1 MPMMKHTS
9 ICIVLL
15 QKTGEKFQK
24 IAAWNIAEECAH
36 RIWLTIPLNSK
47 VTFEAPLLGLSELFV
62 GENDEKQDSF
72 NCCRS
77 WGYRRRANTLSS
89 SILVMILVCSFSP
102 HYSVAAFRHN
112 LRASYFY
119 LPNSSFQRTRRSQK
133 LYASPSSGV
142 NGTGSSNTGNDQF
155 VERMQLRWGEY
166 LSLSKKVK
174 RLDYFLIA
182 AGAGDTVSRIGHWR
196 RILGRL
202 QKDTR
207 KVQMSSPW
215 IRLPTLNL
223 L

>member
-1 MPMMKHTS
+1 
-9 ICIVLL
+9 
-15 QKTGEKFQK
+15 
-24 IAAWNIAEECAH
+24 
-36 RIWLTIPLNSK
+36 
-47 VTFEAPLLGLSELFV
+47 
-62 GENDEKQDSF
+62 
-72 NCCRS
+72 
-77 WGYRRRANTLSS
+77 
-89 SILVMILVCSFSP
+89 MILVCSFSP

-182 AGAGDTVSRIGHWR
+182 AGAGDTVSRIVHWR
-196 RILGRL
+196 RMLGRL

-207 KVQMSSPW
+207 EVQMSSPW